1 MTTNFSENIFS
12 KTKETKLLTENN
24 LIRSIASNIIN
35 NDRSEY
41 NVGIECFYCYEAMN
55 DLRIWALVKNKKSIQ
70 TVLFSAR

>member
-1 MTTNFSENIFS
+1 MTTKFSENIFS

-41 NVGIECFYCYEAMN
+41 NVGIECFYCWHEACLLYTSPSPR
-55 DLRIWALVKNKKSIQ
+55 D
-70 TVLFSAR
+70 